1 MNNHQLSTN
10 NYQLLEGYQ
19 QTEVGVIPEDWEVY
33 TIGETVTLINGRAFK
48 PSDWAPYGLPIIRIQ
63 NLNDPIA
70 PYNYYE
76 GAVEERYY
84 VNFGDILFAWSG
96 TKESSFGARMWRG
109 QKAILNQHI
118 FRVVP
123 NEEKLSS
130 QYVLLALKRFQEDIE
145 RKSHGFKSSFVH
157 VRKSDLENTHLAIP
171 PLEEQRSI
179 VQSLSDV
186 DALIAALDKAIAKKR
201 HLKTATMQQLLT
213 GKKRLPGFGEGKGYK
228 ESAIGEIP
236 EDWGIRFLGDIFNLG
251 NGFSFKSEY
260 FSSNGPIVLTPG
272 NFKLEGGLYFNDR
285 NTKRYSGDFPESTV
299 FEKGDLLVVMTDLT
313 PDCNLLGKP
322 AFVDSEEKI
331 LHNQRIGKIRLL
343 SENFDKQ
350 FLYFTLLSSSYLRK
364 IKDQA
369 TGSTVRHTSNKSIY
383 SVSLPIPK
391 QLEEQHAIATVLSD
405 MDAAISALETHL
417 AKTQSIKQGM
427 MQQLLTGKVRL
438 KIEAGMDAGREDD

>member
-1 MNNHQLSTN
+1 MISQYEAIRNLSNTGN
-10 NYQLLEGYQ
+10 QE
-19 QTEVGVIPEDWEVY
+19 
-33 TIGETVTLINGRAFK
+33 
-48 PSDWAPYGLPIIRIQ
+48 
-63 NLNDPIA
+63 NLNGLIIKSIKIPL
-70 PYNYYE
+70 P
-76 GAVEERYY
+76 
-84 VNFGDILFAWSG
+84 
-96 TKESSFGARMWRG
+96 
-109 QKAILNQHI
+109 
-118 FRVVP
+118 VP
-123 NEEKLSS
+123 
-130 QYVLLALKRFQEDIE
+130 
-145 RKSHGFKSSFVH
+145 
-157 VRKSDLENTHLAIP
+157 
-171 PLEEQRSI
+171 EEQRSI
-179 VQSLSDV
+179 AQALSDV
-186 DALIAALDKAIAKKR
+186 DALIAGLDKAIAKKR